1 MRYCIREATSLD
13 MARIA
18 RVMVERSG
26 DWSGSTAGAAVERLQ
41 EAWRLSRR
49 VWVTLDSGGLPAAL
63 FGIAPM
69 EDADEAVG
77 RFWILALDAF
87 DNGDRD
93 FRAVARLVFDEMLQE
108 FDRVENVIDSGKTR
122 TIDLLKSL
130 GFAIEPATTRA
141 GLQGRFHRAWL
152 SGGGWVETPAN

>member
-13 MARIA
+13 MARII
-18 RVMVERSG
+18 RLMVKRSG

-49 VWVTLDSGGLPAAL
+49 VWVTVDSGGLPAAL

-69 EDADEAVG
+69 EVDKAVG
-77 RFWILALDAF
+77 RFWILAFDAF
-87 DNGDRD
+87 DDSDRD
-93 FRAVARLVFDEMLQE
+93 IRAVARLVFDEMLQE
-108 FDRVENVIDSGKTR
+108 FDRLENVIDSRKTR

-130 GFAIEPATTRA
+130 GFAIEPATTR
-141 GLQGRFHRAWL
+141 QGFQGQFHRARL
-152 SGGGWVETPAN
+152 SGGRLAGAPAN